1 MSTTAKPRVACS
13 LSEEA
18 QRLRLAELREGMLR
32 LIHEVREL
40 PDGLA
45 FRFDRTPQAEEEVR
59 AFIDF
64 ELGCCSFAR
73 YEVRRDEAAALWLEI
88 RGPDGTRDLL
98 EALVPPGLGVTP
110 ADSS

>member
-1 MSTTAKPRVACS
+1 MSTTAEPKVACS

-18 QRLRLAELREGMLR
+18 LRLRRAELRKGMLR
-32 LIHEVREL
+32 LIRQVRAL

-45 FRFDRTPQAEEEVR
+45 FRFDRTSQAEEEVQ

-73 YEVRRDEAAALWLEI
+73 YEVRRDAAALWLEI
-88 RGPDGTRDLL
+88 RGPDGTQELF
-98 EALVPPGLGVTP
+98 EALVPPGLDVTP
-110 ADSS
+110 ADVS